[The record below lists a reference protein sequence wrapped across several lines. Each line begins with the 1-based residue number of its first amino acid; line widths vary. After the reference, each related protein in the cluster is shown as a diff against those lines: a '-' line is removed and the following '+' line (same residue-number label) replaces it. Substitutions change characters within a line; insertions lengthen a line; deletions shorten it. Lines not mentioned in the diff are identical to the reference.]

1 MGDRVT
7 GVSCYVDS
15 CHYWGAGQVC
25 QADQIVVDNGRGR
38 TGGKGSYSMEVG
50 EIGKGSSEATTSS
63 ETMCQTFKPK
73 SGSGS
78 GSGQG
83 GRGQEG
89 RSSASQQQGRS
100 SRR

>member
-38 TGGKGSYSMEVG
+38 TGGKGSYDMEVG
-50 EIGKGSSEATTSS
+50 EIGKGSSGATTSS

-78 GSGQG
+78 G
-83 GRGQEG
+83 QEG
-89 RSSASQQQGRS
+89 KSSGFQQQGRS